1 MTEAVAMAIPEEAKP
16 ALREKI
22 ATFQSDP

>member
-16 ALREKI
+16 VIKEIIGKFI
-22 ATFQSDP
+22 A